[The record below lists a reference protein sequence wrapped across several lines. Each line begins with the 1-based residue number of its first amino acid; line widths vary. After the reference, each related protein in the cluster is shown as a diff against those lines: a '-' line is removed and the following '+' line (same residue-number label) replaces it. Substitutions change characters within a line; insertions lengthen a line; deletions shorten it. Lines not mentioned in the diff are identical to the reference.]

1 MRNEIKL
8 AKIVKLPLN
17 GYSDPSASNKEV
29 FLGLGR
35 RVLAALV
42 KELGLVDYKISLNR
56 AGPAVSGDAT
66 MIGMWDDNNGIYI
79 SMSSPAMCKEYGKE
93 VFFYRSVRAIDDYT
107 GGLNQTMS
115 YELIASEG
123 VQGAAGAMLW
133 QLGR

>member
-1 MRNEIKL
+1 MRNEVKL

-17 GYSDPSASNKEV
+17 EYSDSHASNKEV

-42 KELGLVDYKISLNR
+42 KEFGLVDYKLNINR
-56 AGPAVSGDAT
+56 AGAAVSGDAT
-66 MIGMWDDNNGIYI
+66 MIGMWDGDNGIYI
-79 SMSSPAMCKEYGKE
+79 NMSSPGMYKEHGKE
-93 VFFYRSVRAIDDYT
+93 VFYYRDVRAIDDYT
-107 GGLNQTMS
+107 GGINQTMS

-123 VQGAAGAMLW
+123 IQGAAAAMMW